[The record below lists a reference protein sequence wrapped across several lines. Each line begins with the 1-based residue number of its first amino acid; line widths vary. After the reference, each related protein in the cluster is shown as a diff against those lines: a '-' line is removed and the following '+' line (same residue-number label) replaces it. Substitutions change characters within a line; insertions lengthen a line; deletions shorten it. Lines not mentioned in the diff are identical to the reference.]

1 MVQRLASQLGAALPE
16 AELRLFL
23 GRALCEGV
31 FDRFL
36 RGKPQPLALAVWI
49 NAPTNDDNHADSIS
63 LLFFDRFGSVH
74 PASLKQQGRRFPL
87 FIFEILTSTR
97 RLRVSG
103 SGVALTQRTH
113 SQRAIGVI
121 PFHRFWIC
129 ARRWRSSNR
138 GCRGCCSS
146 AIDAEDHCGRSVR
159 SSAAVLGRDCCVKQR
174 LDCRPGRG
182 RRATSI

>member
-63 LLFFDRFGSVH
+63 LLFFDRS
-74 PASLKQQGRRFPL
+74 GRCIRQ
-87 FIFEILTSTR
+87 
-97 RLRVSG
+97 
-103 SGVALTQRTH
+103 A
-113 SQRAIGVI
+113 
-121 PFHRFWIC
+121 
-129 ARRWRSSNR
+129 
-138 GCRGCCSS
+138 
-146 AIDAEDHCGRSVR
+146 
-159 SSAAVLGRDCCVKQR
+159 
-174 LDCRPGRG
+174 
-182 RRATSI
+182 